1 MVGGRYRLSG
11 WLGRGGMGAVWEAH
25 DTLLG
30 RDVAL
35 KEIYLPE
42 DGAGPDDPMIRR
54 AFREARAAARLRHR
68 GIVTVHDV
76 VTDDGRPWIVMELI
90 DGPSLAAAIR
100 QHGTLA
106 EHWAADIG
114 AQVLDALRAAHRQG
128 VLHRDVKPANIL
140 LGTDRVVLTDF
151 GIAAIDDAT
160 SITSTGQMIGSPAFL
175 APERLDGQ
183 PATAATDL
191 WALGV
196 TLYTA
201 VTGRSPFPGGDLP
214 GTLAAILNRSPEPPP
229 DAGLLWPVIEGLLAK
244 DPDDRLTADQAYP
257 LLRAVV
263 RASGEQTGGAS
274 REQTG
279 GAQGVQ
285 AGAASGKQAGAA
297 QGEQV
302 GAAQGEQAG
311 VAFGEQAGAAS
322 GGRTAAASGERAGV
336 VQGEQP
342 GSSGDAAVSRS
353 GRRPASEPQLPL
365 TLPEP
370 RPPLTAPTVADPH
383 DGILTAAAPPAAAP
397 TVVTPPRSEPTSG
410 ERGGESLISQPSGDG
425 PTVTP
430 SLGEGP
436 AVAAP
441 PGTGPAFAPPVR
453 LSGDRPVIR
462 PAPAAGAGSPDVHYP
477 AGPAPAG
484 WGAGASPAAA
494 HAPGRAFPWQVMWM
508 VLLVAGTLVAAG
520 TIIRVTWLQLDRST
534 APEVGTSTPAQSSSS
549 PAPPGSPSPESSEA
563 VPGAFLGEWSGTA
576 KQPIGTVAS
585 WEVVITFAASAR
597 TGSFFTS
604 LNCTGTLTVVAP
616 WPTDQEIHLHQ
627 RTGWNPRQTCVDE
640 ADITLTLDDDGRME
654 MRWQDSGNP
663 SNQATAS
670 LTRS

>member
-1 MVGGRYRLSG
+1 MSGGSARVVGGRYRLSG

-54 AFREARAAARLRHR
+54 AFREAQAAARLRHR

-100 QHGTLA
+100 EHGTLA
-106 EHWAADIG
+106 EHRAADIG
-114 AQVLDALRAAHRQG
+114 SQVLDALRAAHRQG

-214 GTLAAILNRSPEPPP
+214 GTLAAILNRSPEPPA

-263 RASGEQTGGAS
+263 RAAGEQEGGV
-274 REQTG
+274 R
-279 GAQGVQ
+279 
-285 AGAASGKQAGAA
+285 
-297 QGEQV
+297 
-302 GAAQGEQAG
+302 GEQAG
-311 VAFGEQAGAAS
+311 GAS
-322 GGRTAAASGERAGV
+322 GGRTGAASGQQAGAV
-336 VQGEQP
+336 RGEQP
-342 GSSGDAAVSRS
+342 GSFGDAAASRS
-353 GRRPASEPQLPL
+353 G
-365 TLPEP
+365 P

-383 DGILTAAAPPAAAP
+383 DGILTAAAPPADAP
-397 TVVTPPRSEPTSG
+397 TVADPPRSEPTSA
-410 ERGGESLISQPSGDG
+410 ERGGPSPITQPSGDG

-430 SLGEGP
+430 SPGAGP
-436 AVAAP
+436 TVAAP
-441 PGTGPAFAPPVR
+441 PGNGPAFAPPPGAR
-453 LSGDRPVIR
+453 LSGGRPVIR
-462 PAPAAGAGSPDVHYP
+462 PAPAAGAGSPDAHFP
-477 AGPAPAG
+477 AGAAPTG
-484 WGAGASPAAA
+484 WGSGASPAAA
-494 HAPGRAFPWQVMWM
+494 HAPRRAFPWQVMWM
-508 VLLVAGTLVAAG
+508 VLLVAATLIAAG
-520 TIIRVTWLQLDRST
+520 SIIRATWLQFDRSA
-534 APEVGTSTPAQSSSS
+534 APKVGTSTPAQTGSS
-549 PAPPGSPSPESSEA
+549 PARPGSPSPESSEA

-576 KQPIGTVAS
+576 KQPIGTVSS
-585 WEVVITFAASAR
+585 WEVVITFTASAR

-616 WPTDQEIHLHQ
+616 WPTDRQIHLHQ

-654 MRWQDSGNP
+654 MRWRDSGDP